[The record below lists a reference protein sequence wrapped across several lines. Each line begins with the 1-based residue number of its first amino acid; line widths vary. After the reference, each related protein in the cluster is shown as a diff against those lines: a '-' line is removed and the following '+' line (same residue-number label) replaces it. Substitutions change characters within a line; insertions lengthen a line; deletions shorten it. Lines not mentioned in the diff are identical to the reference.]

1 MVAENDNTKVAAIF
15 DEGHLMQIEVS
26 AILEKSEKKQLAA
39 DFLAFMTSSEAQSII
54 PTTNWMYPAKQPDK
68 ELPAAFREGL
78 SLIEPIYLD
87 PNTASS
93 LKDLAIEV
101 WKRELRK

>member
-1 MVAENDNTKVAAIF
+1 M
-15 DEGHLMQIEVS
+15 G

-54 PTTNWMYPAKQPDK
+54 PTTNWMYPAKQPDI
-68 ELPAAFREGL
+68 ELPAAFKKDL
-78 SLIEPIYLD
+78 SVIEPIYLD
-87 PNTASS
+87 PKTASS
-93 LKDLAIEV
+93 LKDSAIEV